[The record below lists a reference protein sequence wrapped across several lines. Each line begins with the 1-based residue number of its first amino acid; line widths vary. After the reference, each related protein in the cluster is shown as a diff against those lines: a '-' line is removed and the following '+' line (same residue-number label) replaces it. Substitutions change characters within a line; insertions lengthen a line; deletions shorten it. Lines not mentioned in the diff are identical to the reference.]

1 MQDMRYSRQTTLPE
15 MGTEGQKRLAAA
27 RVLVVG
33 AGGLGCPALQY
44 LAASGIGKIGIVD
57 HDRVDI
63 SNLQRQILFTTSDAG
78 KPKAQIACDRLRD
91 LNPDVTLHAFDTEL
105 NDRNAQR
112 ILSAYDIILDCT
124 DNFPTKFLISDMA
137 VKLGKPV
144 VYGAIQGFEGQVAIF
159 DAAHGPC
166 YRCLHPQP
174 PRGTVLSCAEAGV
187 IGALAGM
194 IGTMQAMEVIKLIVA
209 HGSFIPL
216 RGKLFLMDAKTMDT
230 RIITIPKNHDCAVC
244 SRPQAEIVPQYASPV
259 CFSAT
264 VRDINIDNL
273 GELHEF
279 LMIDVREQEEWDQ
292 GHIPEALH
300 LALSALHR
308 DSEIFTPYRNRTC
321 VLYCQR
327 GVRSRKAVEILLQAG
342 FSDLYS
348 LKGGYDAWSSANT

>member
-1 MQDMRYSRQTTLPE
+1 MNSARYSRQTILPE
-15 MGTEGQKRLAAA
+15 MGTEGQMRLAAA
-27 RVLVVG
+27 RLLVVG

-44 LAASGIGKIGIVD
+44 LAAAGVGTIGIID

-63 SNLQRQILFTTSDAG
+63 SNLQRQILFATADAG
-78 KPKAQIACDRLRD
+78 KPKAQTARARLQD
-91 LNPDVTLHAFDTEL
+91 LNPDITLHAFDTEL
-105 NDRNAQR
+105 NDRNAQE
-112 ILSAYDIILDCT
+112 IFSAYDIVLDCT
-124 DNFPTKFLISDMA
+124 DNFPAKFLINDMA

-174 PRGTVLSCAEAGV
+174 PRGLVLNCAEAGV

-194 IGTMQAMEVIKLIVA
+194 IGAMQAMEAIKLIVG
-209 HGSFIPL
+209 HESFSPL
-216 RGKLFLMDAKTMDT
+216 KGKLFLMDVKTMDT
-230 RIITIPKNHDCAVC
+230 QTIIIPKNHDCAIC

-259 CFSAT
+259 CFSAE
-264 VRDINIDNL
+264 VRDIEIAAL
-273 GELHEF
+273 GALQEC

-292 GHIPEALH
+292 GHIPDALH
-300 LALSALHR
+300 LALSILHH
-308 DSEIFTPYRNRTC
+308 DPEVFSPYRHRTC

-327 GVRSRKAVEILLQAG
+327 GARSRKAAEILLRAG

-348 LKGGYDAWSSANT
+348 LKGGYDAWSSAKA